1 MAPDDHPAPAPT
13 SARCTATRC
22 ADGAALCIHQVS
34 LAYDGT
40 AVVHEVDAH
49 VRDGRITVF
58 IGPNGSGKSTL
69 MRSMSGLHGCAD
81 GTIALDG
88 SPLSDLGARERARRL
103 TLLAQNR
110 PTPAGFTVR
119 DVVGFGRHPHRAPLT
134 GRDDDGPR
142 AIAEALEVTG
152 LADLADRPVETLSG
166 GQVQRVWLASCLAQ
180 DTRILLLDE
189 PANHLDLRYQV
200 DLLRLIRHLA
210 RDRGLAVGVVLHD
223 LQQSAVIADEIVLL
237 SEGRVVA
244 AGAPADV
251 LTPERLLDVY
261 GVEVHVARDAATGLL
276 RVETLPALADL
287 AEREDTHPAAVAPGV
302 TAA

>member
-1 MAPDDHPAPAPT
+1 MATDDQTPAAAA
-13 SARCTATRC
+13 SCTAERC
-22 ADGAALCIHQVS
+22 LEGAPLCIHQVS

-40 AVVHEVDAH
+40 SVVHEVDAH

-69 MRSMSGLHGCAD
+69 LRSMSGLHGCEA
-81 GTIALDG
+81 GGISLDG
-88 SPLSDLGARERARRL
+88 APLAALAPRERARRL
-103 TLLAQNR
+103 SLLAQNR
-110 PTPAGFTVR
+110 PTPAGFTVH
-119 DVVGFGRHPHRAPLT
+119 DVVGFGRHPHRAPLS

-142 AIAEALEVTG
+142 AIAEALDVTG
-152 LADLADRPVETLSG
+152 LSDLAERPVETLSG
-166 GQVQRVWLASCLAQ
+166 GQVQRVWLASSLAQ

-189 PANHLDLRYQV
+189 PANHLDLRHQV

-210 RDRGLAVGVVLHD
+210 RDRGLAVGVVMHD
-223 LQQSAVIADEIVLL
+223 LQQAAVIADEIVLL

-251 LTPERLLDVY
+251 LTPELLLQVY

-287 AEREDTHPAAVAPGV
+287 AEAVDAHSSPGALADTSAA
-302 TAA
+302 